1 MKKYELT
8 SETQDFMGRT
18 LYRIKA
24 LVSFGDVRA
33 GFTCWPLKWRKRG
46 LEMRT
51 RNERRQRRQEMV
63 WTGLVVAF
71 VGVVFGLGLALGVQ
85 L

>member
-1 MKKYELT
+1 
-8 SETQDFMGRT
+8 
-18 LYRIKA
+18 
-24 LVSFGDVRA
+24 
-33 GFTCWPLKWRKRG
+33 
-46 LEMRT
+46 MRT

-85 L
+85 LA